1 MAKKKKAK
9 VVCKSY
15 KAEVCEPK
23 NNRVVCRKKKIKVCA
38 ER

>member
-1 MAKKKKAK
+1 MDKRKRTK
-9 VVCKSY
+9 VVCKDY
-15 KAEVCEPK
+15 EAEVCEPK